1 MKATTKTLTVLHLF
15 NLGFMGGNR
24 EGVLKVDGQYKVLTD
39 SNEFVLV
46 KIGGYGNLT
55 SFPEVKKPK
64 TDKLTE
70 PEYRFVHDAILEN
83 ISRSLYNP
91 REAEQEEIELFTKTK
106 NRYKLHEGRISA
118 NIGFGDKV
126 IELDTQE
133 VFIVDGSHD
142 VKYIN
147 RNYKY
152 KLVDRELH
160 PEAETLENFIKINES
175 KDPFKKWKKLDAM
188 PKLKAKDTLLD
199 WFIIDGKK
207 YAVTQINDYY
217 YMETPEGLVY
227 ELFSSISAPFHDTID
242 ILAGRVKT
250 VYVDGNPHE
259 YVYKDVVH
267 EGVRSYKFFPKRF
280 VKITDKQ
287 SYAYNTRLTYL

>member
-1 MKATTKTLTVLHLF
+1 MKATTKTLSVINLF

-24 EGVLKVDGQYKVLTD
+24 EGVLKIDGQYKVLTD

-46 KIGGYGNLT
+46 KIGDYGNFT
-55 SFPEVKKPK
+55 SFPKVENAKPE
-64 TDKLTE
+64 TLTE
-70 PEYRFVHDAILEN
+70 NEYRFVHDAILN
-83 ISRSLYNP
+83 TRSRSVEP
-91 REAEQEEIELFTKTK
+91 ESEDFELFDKGVK
-106 NRYKLHEGRISA
+106 YKLNANRISA
-118 NIGFGDKV
+118 NIDFGDKV
-126 IELDTQE
+126 MELDTKK
-133 VFIVDGSHD
+133 VFVVDGFHD

-147 RNYKY
+147 RNYNY

-242 ILAGRVKT
+242 ILVGRVKT

-259 YVYKDVVH
+259 YVYKDAVH

-280 VKITDKQ
+280 VKMTDKQ
-287 SYAYNTRLTYL
+287 SYAYNTRLTHL